1 MSTTKQRCTSKERF
15 WRRMVRLWLSSRQSV
30 RAFCRDRALAA
41 QSFYAWRRLI
51 KQRDAEAVAF
61 VPVRVV
67 PDDPPTAAAPASGG
81 LELVLPAGR
90 LLRVGPDFDGLT
102 LQRLLALLEEGRP

>member
-1 MSTTKQRCTSKERF
+1 MSTTKQLVSSKERF
-15 WRRMVRLWLSSRQSV
+15 WRRMVRQWHGSRLSV
-30 RAFCRDRALAA
+30 RAFCRDHGLAEPN
-41 QSFYAWRRLI
+41 FYAWRRLI
-51 KQRDAEAVAF
+51 KQRDAKAVAF

-67 PDDPPTAAAPASGG
+67 PDDQPITVAAVSGG

-90 LLRVGPDFDGLT
+90 LLRIGPGFDGAT

>member
-1 MSTTKQRCTSKERF
+1 MSTTKQRCTFKERF
-15 WRRMVRLWLSSRQSV
+15 WRRMVRQWLGSRQSA
-30 RAFCRDRALAA
+30 RAFCRERGLATP
-41 QSFYAWRRLI
+41 SFYAWRRLI
-51 KQRDAEAVAF
+51 QQRDAAAVAF

-67 PDDPPTAAAPASGG
+67 PDEEPTAAASASGG

-90 LLRVGPDFDGLT
+90 LLRVGPGFDGPT